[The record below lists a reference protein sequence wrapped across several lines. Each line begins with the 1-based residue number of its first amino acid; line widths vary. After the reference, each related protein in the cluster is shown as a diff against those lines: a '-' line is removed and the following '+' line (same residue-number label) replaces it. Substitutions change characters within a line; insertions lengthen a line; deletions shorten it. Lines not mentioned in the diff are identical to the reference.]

1 MIRGALRFIGR
12 VIQPSLMRRLV
23 LAQMAVVAAL
33 WTLIVG
39 LLFYDSYKDPE
50 LLRFGKIY

>member
-39 LLFYDSYKDPE
+39 LLFYDSYC
-50 LLRFGKIY
+50 LLYTSPSPRDS